1 MRRRLGRPAAWRPAA
16 RCALSPTVGNAGAA
30 RKHPRRAEARYRTRN
45 AQGARMYVAVEGI
58 VETLRGVPPPRFQP
72 GHICALLHD
81 LTIRPE
87 TLQPF
92 LHFAARRY
100 TRNLIYR
107 DDLFELLALC
117 WEPRTDSPI
126 HNHSGQLC
134 WLSVQQG
141 ELCLENFTSLDGPG
155 PGDEIRLVPN
165 GGVPRAPIGCLDLQQ
180 GDNAIHR
187 VANPFDERAVSL
199 HVYSRPFDTC
209 LAYDLAARTSRE
221 MRLLYHSV

>member
-92 LHFAARRY
+92 LHFAPRRY
-100 TRNLIYR
+100 TRNLIY
-107 DDLFELLALC
+107 C
-117 WEPRTDSPI
+117 
-126 HNHSGQLC
+126 
-134 WLSVQQG
+134 V
-141 ELCLENFTSLDGPG
+141 
-155 PGDEIRLVPN
+155 
-165 GGVPRAPIGCLDLQQ
+165 DLQQ
-180 GDNAIHR
+180 GEDAIHR
-187 VANPFDERAVSL
+187 VSNPSDERAVSL
-199 HVYSRPFDTC
+199 HVYSRPYDLC
-209 LAYDLAARTSRE
+209 LAYDLEAQTSRE
-221 MRLLYHSV
+221 MRLIYHSAGGRIFQPERRQ